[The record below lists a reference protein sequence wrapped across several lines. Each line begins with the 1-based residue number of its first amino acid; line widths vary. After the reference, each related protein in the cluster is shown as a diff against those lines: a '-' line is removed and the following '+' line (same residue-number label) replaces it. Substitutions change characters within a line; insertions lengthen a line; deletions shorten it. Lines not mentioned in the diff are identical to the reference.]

1 MVLLLNLD
9 VVQLTPKGNDT
20 HLVIDWLNINIKLS
34 RYHWLKRLR
43 HNIVIIILLAKKC
56 FLLQR
61 NSEECSLLQDN
72 ESITLHKIKFLSNT
86 ELTKNS

>member
-9 VVQLTPKGNDT
+9 VVQLTQKGNDT

-34 RYHWLKRLR
+34 RYHWLKRL
-43 HNIVIIILLAKKC
+43 HNNIVIIILLAKKC

-61 NSEECSLLQDN
+61 NSEECLTCG
-72 ESITLHKIKFLSNT
+72 EVCKIHSYKIMNQ
-86 ELTKNS
+86 